1 MGVSNDA
8 EVDEG
13 VVAAATAFIP
23 SHFELGHPDQPH
35 QPLTIEHAWTGII
48 GWSCD
53 NLPWVGEM
61 PRRPGVFVCAGFN
74 GHGMTQTL
82 SCGEAV
88 AAMVVGEAPPPG
100 TFVDRFTPDLTRSG
114 EPWGVHV

>member
-1 MGVSNDA
+1 
-8 EVDEG
+8 
-13 VVAAATAFIP
+13 
-23 SHFELGHPDQPH
+23 
-35 QPLTIEHAWTGII
+35 
-48 GWSCD
+48 
-53 NLPWVGEM
+53 M

-114 EPWGVHV
+114 EPWGDGNPHGGSSGSEKSE